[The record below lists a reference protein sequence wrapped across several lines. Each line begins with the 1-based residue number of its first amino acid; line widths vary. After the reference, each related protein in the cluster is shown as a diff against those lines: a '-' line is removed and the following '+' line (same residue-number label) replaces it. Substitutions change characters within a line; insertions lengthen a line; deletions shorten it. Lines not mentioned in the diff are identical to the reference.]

1 MHPNL
6 VDHLTAFCA
15 IVDHGSL
22 TAAAKEL
29 RRPISSVSYSLSQL
43 EAQCGFAL
51 LGRGQNRAELSEQGR
66 ALLAEAR
73 SVVEGARSF
82 SSHAASL
89 EKGEETRLRVLVDV
103 LFSRS
108 GLNQALHRFAQKHPQ
123 AQIQFFNS
131 SLATLWDELREDTID
146 LALTLAAAIP
156 LDIAARHLDNETLGP
171 VCAADHRLA
180 KMPQPL
186 PMRAFLRERQIYYV
200 GTPQIDMERV
210 GRTFSTPIWTVNDV
224 ESIKRMVSSG
234 LGWCFSATRTFE
246 EEIQRGDVVAL
257 SCQDMQMHPVRTV
270 VVAWPSHRRPG
281 PIGRHLIECL
291 GEAMDRNALPPDQSQ
306 RQSQHQSQRE

>member
-6 VDHLTAFCA
+6 IDHLTIFCA

-29 RRPISSVSYSLSQL
+29 RRPISSLSYALTQL
-43 EAQCGFAL
+43 EAQCGFPL
-51 LGRGQNRAELSEQGR
+51 LGRGQNRSELTERGR

-82 SSHAASL
+82 SSHAVSL

-108 GLNQALHRFAQKHPQ
+108 ELNRALHRFSETHPQ
-123 AQIQFFNS
+123 ARIQFFNS
-131 SLATLWDELREDTID
+131 SLATLWDDLREENID

-156 LDIAARHLDNETLGP
+156 LDIAARDLGSEMLAP
-171 VCAADHRLA
+171 VCAASHRLA
-180 KMPQPL
+180 QLPQPL
-186 PMRAFLRERQIYYV
+186 PMQAFERERQIYYV

-210 GRTFSTPIWTVNDV
+210 GRTFSTDVWTVNDV
-224 ESIKRMVSSG
+224 ESIKSMVLGG

-246 EEIQRGDVVAL
+246 DEIRRGDVVRL
-257 SCQDMQMHPVRTV
+257 TCRDMQMHPVRTV
-270 VVAWPSHRRPG
+270 VAAWPAHRRPG
-281 PIGRHLIECL
+281 PVGRHLVECL
-291 GEAMDRNALPPDQSQ
+291 TDVMAAPRIS
-306 RQSQHQSQRE
+306 